1 MNPNSNWIS
10 GMLNDPT
17 NQISGS
23 SSNLNNNPGSSTQPP
38 YNQMPYYPNVQTLF
52 VNPDELSLFNQWK
65 MQQQMGFSQ
74 YSQQQQQNQST
85 GSQPPS
91 DHQSF
96 NLIDETE
103 DENEE
108 EPIPTSKK
116 SNRGAQSFIQI
127 SEDPKTGCDQQKDT
141 FWDKILDMY
150 NTEAKRRGF
159 IERTKNKLTGKWT
172 PMNASIQ
179 KFNQLVSETLALSG
193 ENDEDWITRV
203 EILYKTHVA
212 RRYRFRVTDEEPEH
226 FGDDALPRTP
236 GLQRIAKSQRS
247 GSNSTASSGSNPLMY
262 QEFMK
267 EQYELDRK
275 AKTDVIAQESE
286 ERRIHEIPQI
296 SSSDSSLA
304 TDIPIE
310 IVSDEEMSLIEAAFS
325 LAFATKRTYNNSSH
339 CLGDIEDGVKNN
351 NTNKKI
357 KKMNLLQ
364 RFRNKTGLFVTD
376 ITSSEWCEKQKE
388 FFLVCGKPKASRAM
402 KVGSARHAVLEEEV
416 ITRVEVL
423 VRSAEEHWALK
434 MINFIHGTNQ
444 LILDGLTRELPLIGF
459 AEGVC
464 VVGVIDEIQM
474 MKSGDGPTLVETK
487 TRSQNNLPSEPQQR
501 NARLQL
507 MCYKYFWDNLL
518 AQPFPSQLFLE
529 LFSLNPDYV
538 LSKEIREFAIQAGAP
553 VQTLNDVL
561 GKYQYVCSML
571 PGPRDQLLLR
581 YEYQQDQSLIGENEY
596 LYDYDWVTHQ
606 IRSSIEFWKGEREA
620 SYALENERWKCRHC
634 MYASRC
640 PINTVS
646 TPQTTQET

>member
-1 MNPNSNWIS
+1 M
-10 GMLNDPT
+10 
-17 NQISGS
+17 
-23 SSNLNNNPGSSTQPP
+23 
-38 YNQMPYYPNVQTLF
+38 V
-52 VNPDELSLFNQWK
+52 
-65 MQQQMGFSQ
+65 
-74 YSQQQQQNQST
+74 
-85 GSQPPS
+85 S
-91 DHQSF
+91 D
-96 NLIDETE
+96 
-103 DENEE
+103 
-108 EPIPTSKK
+108 
-116 SNRGAQSFIQI
+116 
-127 SEDPKTGCDQQKDT
+127 
-141 FWDKILDMY
+141 
-150 NTEAKRRGF
+150 
-159 IERTKNKLTGKWT
+159 
-172 PMNASIQ
+172 
-179 KFNQLVSETLALSG
+179 
-193 ENDEDWITRV
+193 
-203 EILYKTHVA
+203 
-212 RRYRFRVTDEEPEH
+212 
-226 FGDDALPRTP
+226 
-236 GLQRIAKSQRS
+236 
-247 GSNSTASSGSNPLMY
+247 
-262 QEFMK
+262 
-267 EQYELDRK
+267 
-275 AKTDVIAQESE
+275 
-286 ERRIHEIPQI
+286 EIPQI
-296 SSSDSSLA
+296 SSSLA
-304 TDIPIE
+304 TEIPIE

-325 LAFATKRTYNNSSH
+325 LAFATKRTYNNSSSY
-339 CLGDIEDGVKNN
+339 CLGDIEDG
-351 NTNKKI
+351 
-357 KKMNLLQ
+357 
-364 RFRNKTGLFVTD
+364 
-376 ITSSEWCEKQKE
+376 EWCEKQKE

-518 AQPFPSQLFLE
+518 TQPFPSQLFLE

-640 PINTVS
+640 PINTALISYNQVDSSVISKS
-646 TPQTTQET
+646 TVNSSGHLERLACLEDKKIWEVIVTLPKDTRDTHKKCGAYGSCSNADAETLCLCLDEKIFKPVNKESWEIGDSAGGCVRRIPLDCKSGTNGFIKYSYYHLTYSFFSTTNCSCSR